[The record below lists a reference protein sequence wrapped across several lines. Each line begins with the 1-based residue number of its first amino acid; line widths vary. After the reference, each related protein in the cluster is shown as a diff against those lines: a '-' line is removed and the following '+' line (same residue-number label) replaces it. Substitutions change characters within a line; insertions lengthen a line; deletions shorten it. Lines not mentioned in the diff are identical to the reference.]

1 MKISE
6 LSVRRPVLMTMVY
19 VLIAIIAVVYL
30 MNIEIAL
37 YPETDMPMISI
48 MTSCAGADSELVEQQ
63 VTRQLE
69 DALSSVENLE
79 SMTSMSTSDS
89 SIVLLEFDY
98 GSDLDEAEED
108 IDAAITMV
116 SRMLPDWADSP
127 QVLRM
132 DSIGSSTVMTLSLS
146 GPYDTSTLQQ
156 IAEDDIAPLLERVQG
171 VAEADAFGGGER
183 KYEVQVH
190 ADRLQAY
197 GLSFSDIMSALSSS
211 NIQASGGQVLEGG
224 VNYQIS
230 VDERFTTLD
239 EIAGTLVKRV
249 GDTVIRISDLAD
261 VVMTEED
268 SPRRSY
274 VDGQPIVM
282 ISITAESD
290 ANETTVAQAV
300 RSALPSIIQTLPD
313 DLTLTIQRD
322 STEMIVDTMGEVY
335 NSAWQGVLLAALV
348 IFLFLR
354 GFRTTLIISLSMP
367 ICILI
372 TLMCMSLAGITVN
385 SMSMAGLILGIGMI
399 VDASII
405 ILENTY
411 SFRLKGEPSAVA
423 AILGSK
429 DMFNAILASTLTTI
443 CVFLPLLVF
452 KDDLGMIG
460 VMFQDM
466 IVTVCLSLACSLFVA
481 MTLVPALCGSIL
493 RFDTRTQRPLKSKTL
508 RWLDEGLAKAEDR
521 LRDAYE
527 VVLSYFL
534 DHRAMLLVPLVLLLI
549 LSMTSLSDIG
559 LSLTPQMT
567 TDDEVTLSLTLPTGT
582 DGEVTGDRIFDMQ
595 EKLLG
600 LLPADAYESISLE
613 IGSSNTGS
621 ITISLPDI
629 TRQKYTAGEVEDMIR
644 PLLAQSDADEQWL
657 FSSGRGM
664 GGSAIDVEIRSD
676 DTLLAQEV
684 ADEIVDILRSVEG
697 TDNVESDLGEGSP
710 AYYIRLRD
718 DVAKDLGVTAQ
729 QVSSTLATAISG
741 SSATELTTFSSDT
754 TYDLDVVLY
763 DEDIDDIDAL
773 NSLLIPT
780 SAGTYV
786 RLDTVADLERST
798 TPVTITR
805 EDRQRVNH
813 VTASILD
820 GYASSE
826 VQEAVDRELAERLV
840 VPEGVTI
847 SQGGEMTD
855 LAGYVPVLVA
865 IVLLALFLV
874 YAVMAAQFESLVDPL
889 IIFATIPLLMVG
901 VVFIHTTWGQAF
913 TLFSFVGIV
922 ALIGVVV
929 NNGIVLVDWINH
941 LVRTG
946 KMDVRAACISAARS
960 RLRPILMTTLTT
972 ILGLIPLAF
981 FPGEGT
987 EMIQP
992 IALTFVGGITTGAFL
1007 TLLLSPVLYS
1017 ILNSRRATRVA
1028 NPDSLQNQLARFD
1041 ERTRRGEIL

>member
-1 MKISE
+1 
-6 LSVRRPVLMTMVY
+6 
-19 VLIAIIAVVYL
+19 
-30 MNIEIAL
+30 
-37 YPETDMPMISI
+37 
-48 MTSCAGADSELVEQQ
+48 
-63 VTRQLE
+63 
-69 DALSSVENLE
+69 
-79 SMTSMSTSDS
+79 
-89 SIVLLEFDY
+89 
-98 GSDLDEAEED
+98 
-108 IDAAITMV
+108 
-116 SRMLPDWADSP
+116 
-127 QVLRM
+127 
-132 DSIGSSTVMTLSLS
+132 
-146 GPYDTSTLQQ
+146 
-156 IAEDDIAPLLERVQG
+156 
-171 VAEADAFGGGER
+171 
-183 KYEVQVH
+183 
-190 ADRLQAY
+190 
-197 GLSFSDIMSALSSS
+197 
-211 NIQASGGQVLEGG
+211 
-224 VNYQIS
+224 
-230 VDERFTTLD
+230 
-239 EIAGTLVKRV
+239 
-249 GDTVIRISDLAD
+249 
-261 VVMTEED
+261 
-268 SPRRSY
+268 
-274 VDGQPIVM
+274 
-282 ISITAESD
+282 
-290 ANETTVAQAV
+290 
-300 RSALPSIIQTLPD
+300 
-313 DLTLTIQRD
+313 
-322 STEMIVDTMGEVY
+322 
-335 NSAWQGVLLAALV
+335 
-348 IFLFLR
+348 
-354 GFRTTLIISLSMP
+354 MP

-372 TLMCMSLAGITVN
+372 TLMCMSMAGITVN

-493 RFDTRTQRPLKSKTL
+493 RFNTRTQRPLKSKTL

-534 DHRAMLLVPLVLLLI
+534 V
-549 LSMTSLSDIG
+549 G

-567 TDDEVTLSLTLPTGT
+567 TDDEVSLSLTLPTGT
-582 DGEVTGDRIFDMQ
+582 DDEVTGDRIFDMQ
-595 EKLLG
+595 EKLFG

-629 TRQKYTAGEVEDMIR
+629 TQQKYTAGEVEDMIR

-754 TYDLDVVLY
+754 TYDLDVILC

-780 SAGTYV
+780 SEGTYV

-798 TPVTITR
+798 TL
-805 EDRQRVNH
+805 RQ
-813 VTASILD
+813 
-820 GYASSE
+820 
-826 VQEAVDRELAERLV
+826 
-840 VPEGVTI
+840 
-847 SQGGEMTD
+847 
-855 LAGYVPVLVA
+855 AGYGCGPGKVH
-865 IVLLALFLV
+865 
-874 YAVMAAQFESLVDPL
+874 
-889 IIFATIPLLMVG
+889 
-901 VVFIHTTWGQAF
+901 HTCHNNPRGQAEGQPCD
-913 TLFSFVGIV
+913 GIDP
-922 ALIGVVV
+922 G
-929 NNGIVLVDWINH
+929 
-941 LVRTG
+941 
-946 KMDVRAACISAARS
+946 
-960 RLRPILMTTLTT
+960 RLRLQRSAGGGRQGTGRAPC
-972 ILGLIPLAF
+972 GPRGRHDK
-981 FPGEGT
+981 PG
-987 EMIQP
+987 
-992 IALTFVGGITTGAFL
+992 
-1007 TLLLSPVLYS
+1007 
-1017 ILNSRRATRVA
+1017 R
-1028 NPDSLQNQLARFD
+1028 
-1041 ERTRRGEIL
+1041 

>member
-335 NSAWQGVLLAALV
+335 NSAWQGVL
-348 IFLFLR
+348 
-354 GFRTTLIISLSMP
+354 RTTLIISLSMP

-493 RFDTRTQRPLKSKTL
+493 RFNTRTQRPLKSKTL

-567 TDDEVTLSLTLPTGT
+567 TDDEVSLSLTLPTGT
-582 DGEVTGDRIFDMQ
+582 DDEVTGDRTFDMQ

-613 IGSSNTGS
+613 IDSSNTGS

-629 TRQKYTAGEVEDMIR
+629 TQQKYTASEVEDMIR
-644 PLLAQSDADEQWL
+644 PLLAQTNADEQWL

-676 DTLLAQEV
+676 DILLAQEV
-684 ADEIVDILRSVEG
+684 ADEIEDILRSVEG
-697 TDNVESDLGEGSP
+697 TDNVESDLSEGSP

-729 QVSSTLATAISG
+729 QVSSTLTTAISG

-754 TYDLDVVLY
+754 TYDLDVILC

-780 SAGTYV
+780 SEGTYV

-813 VTASILD
+813 VTASLLD

-826 VQEAVDRELAERLV
+826 VQEAVDRALAERLV

-855 LAGYVPVLVA
+855 LAGYVPVLIA
-865 IVLLALFLV
+865 IVLLAIFLV

-889 IIFATIPLLMVG
+889 IIFATIPLLMIG

-941 LVRTG
+941 LVRIER
-946 KMDVRAACISAARS
+946 MSVRAACISAARS

-1017 ILNSRRATRVA
+1017 ILNSRRAARVA
-1028 NPDSLQNQLARFD
+1028 KTDSLQNQLARFD

>member
-268 SPRRSY
+268 
-274 VDGQPIVM
+274 
-282 ISITAESD
+282 
-290 ANETTVAQAV
+290 
-300 RSALPSIIQTLPD
+300 
-313 DLTLTIQRD
+313 
-322 STEMIVDTMGEVY
+322 
-335 NSAWQGVLLAALV
+335 
-348 IFLFLR
+348 
-354 GFRTTLIISLSMP
+354 
-367 ICILI
+367 
-372 TLMCMSLAGITVN
+372 
-385 SMSMAGLILGIGMI
+385 
-399 VDASII
+399 
-405 ILENTY
+405 
-411 SFRLKGEPSAVA
+411 
-423 AILGSK
+423 
-429 DMFNAILASTLTTI
+429 
-443 CVFLPLLVF
+443 
-452 KDDLGMIG
+452 
-460 VMFQDM
+460 
-466 IVTVCLSLACSLFVA
+466 
-481 MTLVPALCGSIL
+481 
-493 RFDTRTQRPLKSKTL
+493 
-508 RWLDEGLAKAEDR
+508 
-521 LRDAYE
+521 
-527 VVLSYFL
+527 
-534 DHRAMLLVPLVLLLI
+534 
-549 LSMTSLSDIG
+549 
-559 LSLTPQMT
+559 
-567 TDDEVTLSLTLPTGT
+567 
-582 DGEVTGDRIFDMQ
+582 
-595 EKLLG
+595 
-600 LLPADAYESISLE
+600 
-613 IGSSNTGS
+613 
-621 ITISLPDI
+621 
-629 TRQKYTAGEVEDMIR
+629 
-644 PLLAQSDADEQWL
+644 
-657 FSSGRGM
+657 
-664 GGSAIDVEIRSD
+664 
-676 DTLLAQEV
+676 
-684 ADEIVDILRSVEG
+684 
-697 TDNVESDLGEGSP
+697 
-710 AYYIRLRD
+710 
-718 DVAKDLGVTAQ
+718 
-729 QVSSTLATAISG
+729 
-741 SSATELTTFSSDT
+741 
-754 TYDLDVVLY
+754 
-763 DEDIDDIDAL
+763 IDDIDAL

-786 RLDTVADLERST
+786 RLDTVADLERS
-798 TPVTITR
+798 
-805 EDRQRVNH
+805 
-813 VTASILD
+813 
-820 GYASSE
+820 E
-826 VQEAVDRELAERLV
+826 VQEAVDRALAERLV

-889 IIFATIPLLMVG
+889 IIFATIPLLMMRS
-901 VVFIHTTWGQAF
+901 WRRSSS
-913 TLFSFVGIV
+913 LS
-922 ALIGVVV
+922 
-929 NNGIVLVDWINH
+929 WI
-941 LVRTG
+941 R
-946 KMDVRAACISAARS
+946 
-960 RLRPILMTTLTT
+960 
-972 ILGLIPLAF
+972 
-981 FPGEGT
+981 
-987 EMIQP
+987 
-992 IALTFVGGITTGAFL
+992 
-1007 TLLLSPVLYS
+1007 
-1017 ILNSRRATRVA
+1017 
-1028 NPDSLQNQLARFD
+1028 
-1041 ERTRRGEIL
+1041 

>member
-372 TLMCMSLAGITVN
+372 TLMCMSMAGITVMKWRPPQKIPTC
-385 SMSMAGLILGIGMI
+385 S
-399 VDASII
+399 
-405 ILENTY
+405 
-411 SFRLKGEPSAVA
+411 SFRNKGVARMTAAVLQA
-423 AILGSK
+423 RK
-429 DMFNAILASTLTTI
+429 RTFR
-443 CVFLPLLVF
+443 
-452 KDDLGMIG
+452 
-460 VMFQDM
+460 
-466 IVTVCLSLACSLFVA
+466 SLF
-481 MTLVPALCGSIL
+481 
-493 RFDTRTQRPLKSKTL
+493 RNR
-508 RWLDEGLAKAEDR
+508 
-521 LRDAYE
+521 
-527 VVLSYFL
+527 
-534 DHRAMLLVPLVLLLI
+534 
-549 LSMTSLSDIG
+549 
-559 LSLTPQMT
+559 
-567 TDDEVTLSLTLPTGT
+567 
-582 DGEVTGDRIFDMQ
+582 
-595 EKLLG
+595 
-600 LLPADAYESISLE
+600 
-613 IGSSNTGS
+613 
-621 ITISLPDI
+621 
-629 TRQKYTAGEVEDMIR
+629 
-644 PLLAQSDADEQWL
+644 
-657 FSSGRGM
+657 SGREKM
-664 GGSAIDVEIRSD
+664 
-676 DTLLAQEV
+676 Q
-684 ADEIVDILRSVEG
+684 
-697 TDNVESDLGEGSP
+697 
-710 AYYIRLRD
+710 
-718 DVAKDLGVTAQ
+718 
-729 QVSSTLATAISG
+729 
-741 SSATELTTFSSDT
+741 
-754 TYDLDVVLY
+754 
-763 DEDIDDIDAL
+763 
-773 NSLLIPT
+773 
-780 SAGTYV
+780 
-786 RLDTVADLERST
+786 
-798 TPVTITR
+798 
-805 EDRQRVNH
+805 
-813 VTASILD
+813 
-820 GYASSE
+820 
-826 VQEAVDRELAERLV
+826 
-840 VPEGVTI
+840 
-847 SQGGEMTD
+847 
-855 LAGYVPVLVA
+855 
-865 IVLLALFLV
+865 
-874 YAVMAAQFESLVDPL
+874 AA
-889 IIFATIPLLMVG
+889 MRG
-901 VVFIHTTWGQAF
+901 RW
-913 TLFSFVGIV
+913 
-922 ALIGVVV
+922 
-929 NNGIVLVDWINH
+929 
-941 LVRTG
+941 
-946 KMDVRAACISAARS
+946 
-960 RLRPILMTTLTT
+960 
-972 ILGLIPLAF
+972 
-981 FPGEGT
+981 
-987 EMIQP
+987 
-992 IALTFVGGITTGAFL
+992 
-1007 TLLLSPVLYS
+1007 
-1017 ILNSRRATRVA
+1017 SRR
-1028 NPDSLQNQLARFD
+1028 D
-1041 ERTRRGEIL
+1041 